1 MATRQTARK
10 GAAGETGPTRTTAAP
25 ALTDE
30 VDNLTRLQD
39 MEVEVSI
46 EIGRRKLTLD
56 QALVLGEQSVLE
68 LDKGVA
74 EPVLVRLNG
83 KPFARGEVVTVAE
96 NFGVRLT
103 EILHGEGEV

>member
-1 MATRQTARK
+1 MVTRQTARK
-10 GAAGETGPTRTTAAP
+10 GAAEERVPPRATTAPAP
-25 ALTDE
+25 T
-30 VDNLTRLQD
+30 DNLEQLQD

-46 EIGRRKLTLD
+46 ELGRRRLTLD

-103 EILHGEGEV
+103 EILRGEGEA

>member
-1 MATRQTARK
+1 MATRQRARK
-10 GAAGETGPTRTTAAP
+10 GAAEERVPPRTTAAP
-25 ALTDE
+25 TSADDL
-30 VDNLTRLQD
+30 DNLRQLQD

-46 EIGRRKLTLD
+46 EIGRRRMTLD

-83 KPFARGEVVTVAE
+83 KPFALGEVVTV
-96 NFGVRLT
+96 NQYFGVRLT
-103 EILHGEGEV
+103 EILSGKEEA